1 MMPKLL
7 FIASN
12 RIGDAVLSTGALAYA
27 IDQIGADQVTIAC
40 GPLPAP
46 LFRAV
51 PGLVD
56 LHIVSKRKAR
66 AFEHWM
72 ALYRALRGSRYDL
85 AVDLRGTLLTLG
97 LSAQRRI
104 IHRKNNAIRHKI
116 TDLTETMRA
125 PSPLEPRLWLDRA
138 ARAEADKLA
147 PGGGA
152 PLLVLGPGTNFIGK
166 QWPEDRFALAA
177 LRLLG
182 PGGALAGGRAVLLG
196 GPEDRP
202 VLNDIAGVLAEAKI
216 ETAMSAGQLDLLAC
230 GALLQRATLF
240 IGNDS
245 GMMHLAA
252 AAGAPTLGLFGPSDE
267 RVYGP
272 YGARTKALRG
282 RAYADIM
289 AIGYMPDITRSLMHD
304 VTVEAVVAAAE
315 ELLTTGGLR

>member
-1 MMPKLL
+1 MPALL
-7 FIASN
+7 FVASN
-12 RIGDAVLSTGALAYA
+12 RIGDAVLSTGALAHA
-27 IDQIGADQVTIAC
+27 IDQIGADRVTIAC

-51 PGLVD
+51 PGLKG

-66 AFEHWM
+66 AFAHWM
-72 ALYRALRGSRYDL
+72 ALHRALRGDRYDL
-85 AVDLRGTLLTLG
+85 AVDLRGTLLTFG
-97 LSAQRRI
+97 LSCRQRI
-104 IHRKNNAIRHKI
+104 IHRKNSAIRHKI
-116 TDLTETMRA
+116 IDLTETMGA
-125 PSPLEPRLWLDRA
+125 KVPLEPRLWLDGQA
-138 ARAEADKLA
+138 QADA
-147 PGGGA
+147 DAVVPGSG

-166 QWPEDRFALAA
+166 QWPADRFALTA

-182 PGGALAGGRAVLLG
+182 PGGPLAQGRAVLLG

-202 VLNDIAGVLAEAKI
+202 VLEDIAAVLVEAKI
-216 ETAMSAGQLDLLAC
+216 HTAVSAGQLDLLAC
-230 GALLQRATLF
+230 GALLRRATLF

-289 AIGYMPDITRSLMHD
+289 AIGYMPDITRSLMED
-304 VTVEAVVAAAE
+304 LTVEAVVAGAE
-315 ELLTTGGLR
+315 DLLTTGGLR

>member
-116 TDLTETMRA
+116 TDLTETMRS
-125 PSPLEPRLWLDRA
+125 PSPLEPRLWLDGA

-182 PGGALAGGRAVLLG
+182 PGGALGGGR
-196 GPEDRP
+196 
-202 VLNDIAGVLAEAKI
+202 
-216 ETAMSAGQLDLLAC
+216 S
-230 GALLQRATLF
+230 
-240 IGNDS
+240 
-245 GMMHLAA
+245 
-252 AAGAPTLGLFGPSDE
+252 
-267 RVYGP
+267 
-272 YGARTKALRG
+272 
-282 RAYADIM
+282 
-289 AIGYMPDITRSLMHD
+289 
-304 VTVEAVVAAAE
+304 
-315 ELLTTGGLR
+315 